1 MINFPLATWQIY
13 RPVFSVTTN
22 IGFSGAGAELV
33 YGFGVSNLNAGTAA
47 NDSLAGNFRQAL
59 LSTSA
64 QTGITAA
71 TAVYEYQQGTA
82 PASGILRCKYSIN
95 KTATISFGNAAN
107 MKIMGFEPTPGYTIS
122 VIANAFFYSQYN
134 VDGFWAPCGVAGD
147 VRRITRQRAA
157 ASSSEM
163 SGAASDVVN
172 WGEIADLDFMSTAF
186 PAANLTRW
194 FARIEVYANAAGRN
208 HNDPNNTFEG
218 LLAAAATGVNF
229 RIYREA
235 TTQIASGA
243 GGIYLPTSA
252 QPAKMVT
259 IANKSAAGD
268 FCQPVDEP
276 RLWQTAGLIFR
287 AS

>member
-1 MINFPLATWQIY
+1 MINFPLATWQVY

-22 IGFSGAGAELV
+22 TGFGGAGAELV
-33 YGFGVSNLNAGTAA
+33 YGFGVSNVNAGTAA
-47 NDSLAGNFRQAL
+47 NDSLAGDFRQAL
-59 LSTSA
+59 LGTSA
-64 QTGITAA
+64 TTGITVA

-82 PASGILRCKYSIN
+82 PASGFLRCKYRIN

-107 MKIMGFEPTPGYTIS
+107 MKVMGFEPTVGFTLS
-122 VIANAFFYSQYN
+122 VTANTDFFSQYN

-163 SGAASDVVN
+163 SGAATDVVN
-172 WGEIADLDFMSTAF
+172 WGAVADLDFMSTAF
-186 PAANLTRW
+186 PAGNLTRW
-194 FARIEVYANAAGRN
+194 FAATQIYADAAGRN
-208 HNDPNNTFEG
+208 VNDPNNTFEG

-235 TTQIASGA
+235 TTQIASGV

-252 QPAKMVT
+252 QPARMVN
-259 IANKSAAGD
+259 IANKSAASD

-287 AS
+287 AN